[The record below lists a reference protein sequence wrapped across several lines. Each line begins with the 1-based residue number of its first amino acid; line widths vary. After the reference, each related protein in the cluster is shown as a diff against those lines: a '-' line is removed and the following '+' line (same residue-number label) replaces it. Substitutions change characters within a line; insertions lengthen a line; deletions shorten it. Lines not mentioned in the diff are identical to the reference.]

1 MKVKN
6 AICRRGARK
15 LLLETPEKLLNQ
27 EYQEFDIDW
36 SSINAPWI
44 KVDVA
49 GGMFHFMQSQCF
61 VQILPV
67 PEMFSGIE
75 SVSFGTEADRLKDS
89 NYFPESCWGTILRS
103 MRQEEIDILSDQVT
117 LLLFH

>member
-67 PEMFSGIE
+67 PEMFSGIK
-75 SVSFGTEADRLKDS
+75 SVLFGTEAERLKKDAI
-89 NYFPESCWGTILRS
+89 FF
-103 MRQEEIDILSDQVT
+103 LSHAGGPFYEACGRKKST
-117 LLLFH
+117 FFLIR